1 MWPRNFAAR
10 SERPAEG
17 PPAIGET
24 LKTLRQTQRLSLD
37 DLSRRAGVSK
47 SMLSQI
53 ERNEANPTVAI
64 LWRLATAL
72 GVDITDFLGVAQ
84 GKSSAVAVAVTA
96 AHETPMIKS
105 QDGKCELRILSP
117 INMAGTVEWYQLTI
131 AAGGVLASEPHEKGA
146 KEHLS
151 VQSGVMT
158 VRAAS
163 SETVVRVGDTARY
176 SADQQHSIANQG
188 KATATGILVVEY
200 GR

>member
-1 MWPRNFAAR
+1 MTAQVLR
-10 SERPAEG
+10 SASHAEG
-17 PPAIGET
+17 PPAVGET
-24 LKTLRQTQRLSLD
+24 LKTLRQAQRLSLD

-72 GVDITDFLGVAQ
+72 GVGITDFLGTAP
-84 GKSSAVAVAVTA
+84 GKAEAVAITVTA
-96 AHETPMIKS
+96 SHETPMIKS

-117 INMAGTVEWYQLTI
+117 INMAGSVEWYHLTI

-151 VQSGVMT
+151 VQSGALT
-158 VRAAS
+158 VRAVN
-163 SETVVRVGDTARY
+163 SEMVVRVGDTARY
-176 SADQQHSIANQG
+176 SADQKHAIANVG
-188 KATATGILVVEY
+188 KTNATALLVVEY